1 MSQRLHQLQLTYRP
15 EQDRLLLRL
24 RTATANE
31 FRVWLTRRFVAQAWP
46 LLRQALSCDPEVTAQ
61 QDPESRDAVLAF
73 EHERALSKVDF
84 SQRYE
89 DSPSSLPLGA
99 EPILATRM
107 DLRRGPGEAHAI
119 AFHSPT
125 GQSVQIR
132 LQKGMLHAFCK
143 LLQDAATQADWGLA
157 LQVVDLQPMDSAPQS
172 RVLQ

>member
-24 RTATANE
+24 RTTTANE
-31 FRVWLTRRFVAQAWP
+31 FRVWLTRRFVSQAWP
-46 LLRQALSCDPEVTAQ
+46 LLRRALSCDPEITAQ
-61 QDPESRDAVLAF
+61 QDAGSRDAVLAF

-89 DSPSSLPLGA
+89 DCPSSLPLGG
-99 EPILATRM
+99 EPILASRV
-107 DLRRGPGEAHAI
+107 DLRRGPGETHAI

-125 GQSVQIR
+125 GQSVQLR

-143 LLQDAATQADWGLA
+143 LLQDAATQADWRLA
-157 LQVVDLQPMDSAPQS
+157 LQVVDVHKTGSAPQS